1 MLLFRCILSRL
12 FVPAIKGHLPQAV
25 PAGITQYDPPLPQQ
39 IRRHPDAVSHIV
51 VGLLYPP
58 APLPQGLD
66 EAGRRRVHDHPLD
79 LPPRRQ
85 PLQHI
90 RVLRVGFLPS
100 LPAGIVI
107 DLLYPV
113 PNAVPFPPKT
123 HRQRI
128 HRPVIHGY
136 PPPAEGPLRH
146 RCRISG
152 RVEKVIH
159 QALSRRP
166 FSLHEPS
173 VKHARIQPLIP
184 LPDLRRQAG
193 IIRHRKVQP
202 QHPPALRLLDP
213 LLVKPVFRPL
223 WIAIEPQLAALD
235 AAPGHR
241 LLYKRPW
248 HQRRLVQQQSRQCAP
263 LDQRRAGLVFP
274 AKQQK
279 LIPLPAKLHHQ
290 GIGAPVFTHDH
301 TDPPQAGDQFRQQ
314 IPPQRPHRLAA
325 QGKLPSVKTTLG
337 PQKKRQ
343 SHAKRLSAADCP
355 IADDGLPTVLPPPG
369 QHLPLLA
376 GKPDHIISHS
386 SLPFPPAAPPAPEAA
401 DPPAGVR
408 WPPTASTASL
418 TPGPGPPA

>member
-1 MLLFRCILSRL
+1 MPPTS
-12 FVPAIKGHLPQAV
+12 GM
-25 PAGITQYDPPLPQQ
+25 GI
-39 IRRHPDAVSHIV
+39 
-51 VGLLYPP
+51 GL
-58 APLPQGLD
+58 
-66 EAGRRRVHDHPLD
+66 R
-79 LPPRRQ
+79 
-85 PLQHI
+85 
-90 RVLRVGFLPS
+90 
-100 LPAGIVI
+100 
-107 DLLYPV
+107 
-113 PNAVPFPPKT
+113 
-123 HRQRI
+123 
-128 HRPVIHGY
+128 
-136 PPPAEGPLRH
+136 
-146 RCRISG
+146 
-152 RVEKVIH
+152 
-159 QALSRRP
+159 
-166 FSLHEPS
+166 
-173 VKHARIQPLIP
+173 
-184 LPDLRRQAG
+184 
-193 IIRHRKVQP
+193 
-202 QHPPALRLLDP
+202 
-213 LLVKPVFRPL
+213 
-223 WIAIEPQLAALD
+223 IAIEPQLAAPD

-279 LIPLPAKLHHQ
+279 LIPLPAKLHRQ

-301 TDPPQAGDQFRQQ
+301 TDPPQAGDQLRQQ